1 MPRSFSN
8 FVCSVCTYFFYKQ
21 PVYKQLAL
29 GGQIAKQLSGLNP
42 FSTNQQEKLQIK
54 EKWSYSIAINVK

>member
-29 GGQIAKQLSGLNP
+29 GWQIAKQLSGLNP